1 MLYAAL
7 AGCASTS
14 QPQEAKMSF
23 AETKQMIVASKD
35 RFWKDSASIKNA
47 RIGATSACIAFGDC
61 VCVESNAK
69 NSFGGYTGLT
79 TETVVYSGRQMTDL
93 RKPKDLEFCTIVEDF
108 PELNGGYIPPSTNPS
123 PALSKQIKS
132 GTSRN

>member
-1 MLYAAL
+1 MLQRTGSGKTPL
-7 AGCASTS
+7 
-14 QPQEAKMSF
+14 P
-23 AETKQMIVASKD
+23 
-35 RFWKDSASIKNA
+35 IKNA

-108 PELNGGYIPPSTNPS
+108 PELNGGYIPRSTNPS